1 MFLSF
6 MGAWGRFADGSRC
19 RINATIAIEPADA
32 FHQDLEI
39 RLSSV
44 QESATVQD
52 ILNQLQAGLNLAL
65 NAGARLSLLSPANDQ
80 DEEEEWDED
89 IIETY
94 GEGYIYGF
102 SSSQACVSVEQTN
115 EIISDREIMAALIS
129 DVIAIDAVASCVEIW
144 GEDVFKLVRV
154 GNPETE
160 NTWWELLDEDDSELA
175 SGEEIGFE
183 LAQLILEYLR
193 Q

>member
-19 RINATIAIEPADA
+19 RINATIGIEPADA

-52 ILNQLQAGLNLAL
+52 ILTQLQAGLSLAL
-65 NAGARLSLLSPANDQ
+65 NAGARFSLLSPANDQ

-102 SSSQACVSVEQTN
+102 SNSQACVSVEQTN